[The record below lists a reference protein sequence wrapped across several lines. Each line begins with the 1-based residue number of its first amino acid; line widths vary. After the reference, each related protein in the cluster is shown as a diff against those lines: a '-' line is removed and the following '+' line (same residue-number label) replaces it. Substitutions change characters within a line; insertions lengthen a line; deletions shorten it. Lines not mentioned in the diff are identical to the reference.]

1 MYWLNITNTFMYVQ
15 ILDSFD
21 EEVIRV
27 VRLVFTL
34 TPNVSFFVVLF
45 CFVFLLGNEERNC
58 SPQLAVI
65 PDFSIL
71 DIL

>member
-1 MYWLNITNTFMYVQ
+1 MYWLNITNTGMYVQ

-27 VRLVFTL
+27 LRLVFAL
-34 TPNVSFFVVLF
+34 TPNLSIFSFK
-45 CFVFLLGNEERNC
+45 LGNEERNC

-65 PDFSIL
+65 LDFSIL